1 MRRSRLLTVLA
12 VALIV
17 FIYLPLLVVVLYAL
31 NSGSN
36 LSWPPQGFSFRW
48 FHVIFSEPAFRAG
61 LSTSAWAATAT
72 AVAAGVIGTMAAFA
86 LTRRPNRFTRWLE
99 SGSRLPVMLPPL
111 FIGIALVAAMK
122 TFAVDPTMWTIV
134 AGHLIITTP
143 FVVLIVVARLRNYDL
158 TVEQAARD
166 LGARPT
172 MVLRRITMPLIAP
185 SILGA
190 MVVAAAISFD
200 EVLIT
205 NFTSGTR
212 QTLPL
217 FVLSRL
223 RRTIDPS
230 VNAVATVLLLVPWI
244 AVGLVFILQRRR
256 SSRHAVRAGV
266 EDLARAA

>member
-1 MRRSRLLTVLA
+1 
-12 VALIV
+12 VAAFALMV
-17 FIYLPLLVVVLYAL
+17 FVYLPLLVVVLYAF

-36 LSWPPQGFSFRW
+36 LSWPPRGISLRW
-48 FHVIFSEPAFRAG
+48 FHQILSEPAFRAG
-61 LSTSAWAATAT
+61 ISTSAWAAVAT
-72 AVAAGVIGTMAAFA
+72 AILAGLIGTMAAFA
-86 LTRRPNRFTRWLE
+86 LTRRPTRFTRWLE

-111 FIGIALVAAMK
+111 FIGISLVAVMK
-122 TFAVDPTMWTIV
+122 TFAVDPSMWTIV
-134 AGHLIITTP
+134 AGHVIITTP
-143 FVVLIVVARLRNYDL
+143 FVVLIVGARLLNYDL
-158 TVEQAARD
+158 ALEQAARD

-185 SILGA
+185 SVLGA
-190 MVVAAAISFD
+190 MVIAAAISFD

-230 VNAVATVLLLVPWI
+230 VNAVATILLLMPWL
-244 AVGLVFILQRRR
+244 AVTMAFILQRRR
-256 SSRHAVRAGV
+256 ASRHAVPVDV
-266 EDLARAA
+266 ETLARVA